1 MSDNLKVAIIG
12 AGMAGILAAIK
23 LKEFGIKNITI
34 FEKGDGV
41 GGTWRDNSYPGL
53 HCDVPSHH
61 YTYSFERNP
70 NWSNYYSSGPE
81 IRKYFEGI
89 FFKNDLDQICL
100 FKTEIISLSF
110 KESVWEI
117 TTNKSQTYKANIVI
131 GATGVLHHPY
141 LPDIEGINNFNG
153 DKFHSAR
160 WDHGLSLKDKKIG
173 VIGSGSTGIQIVS
186 ALSGKCNHLY
196 HFQRTAQWMM
206 PLENGSFSDEEKL
219 SFQDPKNLSEAMN
232 FEEYFNAVEIYSQ
245 ALLDKDSIG
254 ANEIAFACKENLEK
268 NIHNEELKKRLTPD
282 HTPLCKRLIW
292 SSDYYPAI
300 QKPEC
305 TLITEP
311 IKKIINQGIELS
323 DNSVINLD
331 VIVFATGFKVDQ
343 FLRPIKTF
351 GIDGIY
357 LDDYWKEYPKAYLSI
372 AVPKFPNLFLLN
384 GPNGPVGNF
393 SLIDIAEQQM
403 NYILELI
410 KIIRKR
416 QCHIDVKT
424 DITEA
429 YERDRAV
436 AAKKTVWYTGG
447 CTSWYLNAAG
457 IPASWPWTYK
467 DFKKEMSKPNL
478 DAFELNE

>member
-1 MSDNLKVAIIG
+1 
-12 AGMAGILAAIK
+12 
-23 LKEFGIKNITI
+23 
-34 FEKGDGV
+34 
-41 GGTWRDNSYPGL
+41 
-53 HCDVPSHH
+53 
-61 YTYSFERNP
+61 
-70 NWSNYYSSGPE
+70 
-81 IRKYFEGI
+81 
-89 FFKNDLDQICL
+89 
-100 FKTEIISLSF
+100 
-110 KESVWEI
+110 
-117 TTNKSQTYKANIVI
+117 
-131 GATGVLHHPY
+131 
-141 LPDIEGINNFNG
+141 
-153 DKFHSAR
+153 
-160 WDHGLSLKDKKIG
+160 
-173 VIGSGSTGIQIVS
+173 
-186 ALSGKCNHLY
+186 
-196 HFQRTAQWMM
+196 M

-311 IKKIINQGIELS
+311 IKKIINEGIELS
-323 DNSVINLD
+323 DNSVIDLD

-343 FLRPIKTF
+343 FLRPIKTS
-351 GIDGIY
+351 GIDGIS

-372 AVPKFPNLFLLN
+372 AIPKFPNLFLLN

-429 YERDRAV
+429 YERDRAA

-478 DAFELNE
+478 DAFELIE